1 MNPIEKR
8 AKNKKIKRCNT
19 YVTKCNSEI
28 EKELEIDKEKDTE
41 TEIEKKDNG
50 KKQQKK
56 VSVMFYY
63 FFEIKEDK
71 AKTF

>member
-8 AKNKKIKRCNT
+8 AKNKKIKRCNA

-41 TEIEKKDNG
+41 TEIEKKIMARNN
-50 KKQQKK
+50 KK
-56 VSVMFYY
+56 S
-63 FFEIKEDK
+63 
-71 AKTF
+71 